1 MVQDVI
7 TRKEDMIF
15 QKEILKELKEIK
27 ANLNFFLQL
36 IPAES
41 LSAYEEPVKIKK
53 AFMQALK
60 EYPVE

>member
-27 ANLNFFLQL
+27 ANLKFFLQL
-36 IPAES
+36 IPIES
-41 LSAYEEPVKIKK
+41 ISAYEEPVKIEK
-53 AFMQALK
+53 AFAQALK